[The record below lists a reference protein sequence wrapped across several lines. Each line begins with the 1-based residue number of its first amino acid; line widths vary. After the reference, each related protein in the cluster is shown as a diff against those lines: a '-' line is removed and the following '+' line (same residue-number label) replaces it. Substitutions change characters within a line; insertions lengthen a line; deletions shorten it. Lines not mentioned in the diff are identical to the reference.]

1 MKNSIFV
8 LQKDGETAKI
18 RFLYKSM
25 DEVRLAAKNKSD
37 NPLYACDPE
46 ELPKEFNHM
55 YCILIPIYNED
66 QQCEQLWPRGI
77 TWYHRLEKIY
87 ELFEDVPSM
96 VFQITRYGDLF
107 DTHTKYNIVCLGKKS

>member
-1 MKNSIFV
+1 
-8 LQKDGETAKI
+8 
-18 RFLYKSM
+18 M

-46 ELPKEFNHM
+46 ELPKEFNHR

-66 QQCEQLWPRGI
+66 RQCEQLWPRGI